1 MSDNYIGEFV
11 GVFKIVERMCYKD
24 NDGHALYKGICKEC
38 GFERIARL
46 SDLKYT
52 KVCTHIRVDGEVAFN
67 RANWSNKRIQEIFD
81 SMKQRCYNENNKSYR
96 WYGAKG
102 VKICDEWMNNPL
114 SFEEWS
120 INNGY
125 TDDFTIDRINEN
137 EGYSPNNCR
146 WITKANN
153 SKYKSTTSM
162 INVNGVVH
170 SGKDWSRILNVGLNT
185 INKYVRKYGL
195 NNTIKFIEWYLD
207 NIGLKPK
214 SPKSYYDLYIDSI
227 TAV

>member
-1 MSDNYIGEFV
+1 MN
-11 GVFKIVERMCYKD
+11 YKD
-24 NDGHALYKGICKEC
+24 TDGHSLYKGICSNC

-46 SDLKYT
+46 NDLRYAK
-52 KVCTHIRVDGEVAFN
+52 KCTHIRVDGEVAFN
-67 RANWSNKRIQEIFD
+67 RVNWNNKRIQEIFD

-102 VKICDEWMNNPL
+102 IKICDEWMNNPL
-114 SFEEWS
+114 LFEEWS
-120 INNGY
+120 MNNGY

-137 EGYSPNNCR
+137 ESYSPNNCR
-146 WITKANN
+146 WITKTDN
-153 SKYKSTTSM
+153 SKYKSTTSL

-170 SGKDWSRILNVGLNT
+170 SGKDWSRILNIGLNT

-195 NNTIKFIEWYLD
+195 NNTIKFIEWYLC